1 MASALYSGR
10 VRTRGCALVVKD
22 GKLLLVNQHV
32 PTRQSPVWL
41 PPGGEVELG
50 ESAKNAA
57 KRETLEETGLIIKP
71 TNLVAVHEFIEPPF
85 HAVELYFLAE
95 ITGGSLK
102 VGIDPEHADD
112 DQQITETALI
122 PFDQL
127 KDLPVV
133 PEFLKDIDLYLQSG
147 KEALVQHISPE

>member
-1 MASALYSGR
+1 VLN
-10 VRTRGCALVVKD
+10 D

-57 KRETLEETGLIIKP
+57 KRETLEETGLSIEP
-71 TNLVAVHEFIEPPF
+71 TRLVAVHEFIEPPF
-85 HAVELYFLAE
+85 HAFELYFLAE

-112 DQQITETALI
+112 DQQITETAFI

-133 PEFLKDIDLYLQSG
+133 PEFLKNIDLYLQSG
-147 KEALVQHISPE
+147 KEGQVQHIFPE

>member
-1 MASALYSGR
+1 
-10 VRTRGCALVVKD
+10 
-22 GKLLLVNQHV
+22 
-32 PTRQSPVWL
+32 
-41 PPGGEVELG
+41 VELG

-112 DQQITETALI
+112 DQQITETAFI

-133 PEFLKDIDLYLQSG
+133 PEFLKNIDLYLQSG
-147 KEALVQHISPE
+147 KEGQVQHIFPE

>member
-1 MASALYSGR
+1 MGSSLYSGR
-10 VRTRGCALVVKD
+10 VRTRGCALVLND

-57 KRETLEETGLIIKP
+57 KRETLEETGLSIEP
-71 TNLVAVHEFIEPPF
+71 TRLVAVHEFIEPPF
-85 HAVELYFLAE
+85 HAFELYFLAE

-112 DQQITETALI
+112 DQQITETAFI

-133 PEFLKDIDLYLQSG
+133 PEFLKNIDLYLQSG
-147 KEALVQHISPE
+147 KEGQVQHIFPE